1 MEIEQHFLAFKTIH
15 FPPPTPFR
23 RKLGLFNLV
32 LKIRVNPELIFIECV
47 CDRHYYRHQLI

>member
-32 LKIRVNPELIFIECV
+32 LKICVNPELIFIECV